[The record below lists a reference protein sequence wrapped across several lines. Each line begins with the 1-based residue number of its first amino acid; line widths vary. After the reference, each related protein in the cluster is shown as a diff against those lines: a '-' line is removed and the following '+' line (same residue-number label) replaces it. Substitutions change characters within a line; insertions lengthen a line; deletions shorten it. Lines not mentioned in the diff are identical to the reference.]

1 MMNVVRCEVVVER
14 IFGVG
19 EKKKESVRG
28 SVRNILTR
36 HGQLR
41 RNVSINLAVWYKP
54 HEMCTVM
61 SAHLERA
68 EVVAVN

>member
-1 MMNVVRCEVVVER
+1 
-14 IFGVG
+14 
-19 EKKKESVRG
+19 VRG

-41 RNVSINLAVWYKP
+41 RNVSINLAVYYEP
-54 HEMCTVM
+54 HEISTVR

>member
-1 MMNVVRCEVVVER
+1 MMNVVLCEVVVER

-28 SVRNILTR
+28 SFRNILTR

-41 RNVSINLAVWYKP
+41 RNVSINLAVYEP
-54 HEMCTVM
+54 HESCTVM

>member
-1 MMNVVRCEVVVER
+1 MMNVVLCKVVVER

-41 RNVSINLAVWYKP
+41 RNVSINLAV
-54 HEMCTVM
+54 
-61 SAHLERA
+61 
-68 EVVAVN
+68 